1 MQPSRR
7 ARVNRIHPMKKWT
20 LVLTICLMTLCATAD
35 AYSVIAVDQIANSYE
50 DGKLQTKISRG
61 IVRYEIN
68 PLTRSITVK
77 EAWVESFPDKVSTS
91 NDRYS
96 IIATDDPVPV
106 SDIPKL
112 RQKVIHALNVDTMQ
126 VGTLK
131 NSHPTLLVIG
141 ENYFKRI
148 YYNNGLVQL
157 VEGDIIPVTAG
168 QAKEISLLDYRQFQ
182 KNEAV

>member
-1 MQPSRR
+1 
-7 ARVNRIHPMKKWT
+7 MKKWT
-20 LVLTICLMTLCATAD
+20 LVLTICLMALGGTAE

-68 PLTRSITVK
+68 PLTKSITVK
-77 EAWVESFPDKVSTS
+77 ETWVESFPDKVSTS

-96 IIATDDPVPV
+96 IIAIDNPVPV

-112 RQKVIHALNVDTMQ
+112 RQKVIHAINVGTMQ

-131 NSHPTLLVIG
+131 NSQPTLLIVG

-148 YYNNGLVQL
+148 YYNNGLTQL
-157 VEGDIIPVTAG
+157 TEGDIIPVTAG
-168 QAKEISLLDYRQFQ
+168 QAKEIPLLDYRQFQ
-182 KNEAV
+182 KS